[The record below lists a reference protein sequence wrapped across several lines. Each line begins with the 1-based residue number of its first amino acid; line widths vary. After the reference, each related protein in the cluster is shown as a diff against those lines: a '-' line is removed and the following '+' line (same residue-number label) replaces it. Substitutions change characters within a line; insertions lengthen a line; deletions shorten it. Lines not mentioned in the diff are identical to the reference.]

1 MHPPLRDRHLP
12 VPLLRF
18 RLAVITLCATLPLG
32 ACFSFTIPVHKLDI
46 QQGNVVTQEMV
57 DRLKPGMTRA
67 QVRFVL
73 GTPPVTDAFHRDR
86 WDYFYSF
93 KVGAEGVAETRRLTL
108 TFQDD
113 VLRSVQGDIAV
124 KNPSGTDFRDS
135 PEGAS
140 LKDETSKNPAETA
153 PTATPDKP
161 AS

>member
-1 MHPPLRDRHLP
+1 MH
-12 VPLLRF
+12 F
-18 RLAVITLCATLPLG
+18 RLAVIALCATLPLG
-32 ACFSFTIPVHKLDI
+32 ACFTIPVHKLDI

-57 DRLKPGMTRA
+57 DKLKPGMTRA

-73 GTPPVTDAFHRDR
+73 GTPLVTDTFHRDR

-113 VLRSVQGDIAV
+113 VLRSVQGDVAV
-124 KNPSGTDFRDS
+124 KNPS
-135 PEGAS
+135 
-140 LKDETSKNPAETA
+140 ETA
-153 PTATPDKP
+153 PAAAPDKP

>member
-1 MHPPLRDRHLP
+1 M
-12 VPLLRF
+12 PLLRF
-18 RLAVITLCATLPLG
+18 RLAVIALCATLPLG

-57 DRLKPGMTRA
+57 DKLKPGMTRA

-73 GTPPVTDAFHRDR
+73 GTPLVTDVFHRNR

-113 VLRSVQGDIAV
+113 VLRTVQGDVAV
-124 KNPSGTDFRDS
+124 KQ
-135 PEGAS
+135 
-140 LKDETSKNPAETA
+140 PAETA
-153 PTATPDKP
+153 PAATPDKP